1 MKRSLNTR
9 EKRLLTLCV
18 VTIVLGVNAFA
29 FQEFNSRRKALT
41 SNLDTLKKQTV
52 GDSMLLNDRPFWAK
66 RQAWLNK
73 AMPYTNSAGK
83 SQGQLLEDLR
93 NQALDL
99 GLKVE
104 NETLLEALALDHANE
119 VAVNLRLKGDQ
130 EIMLRWLLTLQSPE
144 KFTAVKNI
152 ELELDARSREK
163 TPQAQC
169 NITVARWFNP
179 NPPPNAAPPEPHIP
193 PQPAAEPV
201 PASAPAPA
209 PAPVPVDNPL
219 EMTSPLDVPNPLAS

>member
-9 EKRLLTLCV
+9 EKRLLTLCI
-18 VTIVLGVNAFA
+18 VTIVLGLNAFA
-29 FQEFNSRRKALT
+29 FQEFNARRKALT
-41 SNLDTLKKQTV
+41 SNLDTLKKQTI
-52 GDSMLLNDRPFWAK
+52 GDRMLLNDRGFWAK
-66 RQAWLNK
+66 RQAWLDKNL
-73 AMPYTNSAGK
+73 PYTNSAGK

-152 ELELDARSREK
+152 ELELDSRSREK

-179 NPPPNAAPPEPHIP
+179 NPPPNAPPPDPQI
-193 PQPAAEPV
+193 QPAPQTE
-201 PASAPAPA
+201 PAPMA
-209 PAPVPVDNPL
+209 VPSDNPL
-219 EMTSPLDVPNPLAS
+219 ELTSPLEVRSPIES

>member
-29 FQEFNSRRKALT
+29 FQEFNARRKALT

-179 NPPPNAAPPEPHIP
+179 NPPPNAAPPEPHIQ
-193 PQPAAEPV
+193 PQPAAEP
-201 PASAPAPA
+201 APAVPA

>member
-9 EKRLLTLCV
+9 EKRLLTLCI
-18 VTIVLGVNAFA
+18 VTIVMGVNVYAL
-29 FQEFNSRRKALT
+29 QEFNTRRKAAT
-41 SNLDTLKKQTV
+41 SNLETLKKQTV
-52 GDSMLLNDRPFWAK
+52 GDQMLLQDREFWAK
-66 RQAWLNK
+66 RQAWLDK
-73 AMPYTNSAGK
+73 SMPYTNSAGK
-83 SQGQLLEDLR
+83 AQGQLLEDLR

-130 EIMLRWLLTLQSPE
+130 EVMLRWLLTLQSPE
-144 KFTAVKNI
+144 KFTAVKNM

-169 NITVARWFNP
+169 NLTVARWFNP
-179 NPPPNAAPPEPHIP
+179 KAPPNAPAPEP
-193 PQPAAEPV
+193 QPV
-201 PASAPAPA
+201 PEPEPTAPAPMA
-209 PAPVPVDNPL
+209 VPADNPL
-219 EMTSPLDVPNPLAS
+219 ELTSPLEIPSPLSS